1 MELTFGIVLVFTAAA
16 FASVLGF
23 TGSAIGMGYA
33 GQAGSGV
40 TGERPELFGR
50 VLLMQ
55 ALPGSQGIYGF
66 VGAFLIL
73 NFAGILGGTTD
84 TITVDVGLQYLAAS
98 IPLGVAALFSGIFQ
112 GKVSAAGISMIAKDE
127 SLVAKA
133 IILSAMVETWAIFG
147 LLISF
152 ILLNAI

>member
-1 MELTFGIVLVFTAAA
+1 METSFGIVLVFTAAA
-16 FASVLGF
+16 LASVLGF
-23 TGSAIGMGYA
+23 VGSATGMGYA

-40 TGERPELFGR
+40 TSEKPELFGR

-73 NFAGILGGTTD
+73 NFAGILGGATDVITTE
-84 TITVDVGLQYLAAS
+84 VGLQYLAAS
-98 IPLGVAALFSGIFQ
+98 IPLGLAALFSGIFQ
-112 GKVSAAGISMIAKDE
+112 GKVSATGISMISKDE

-147 LLISF
+147 LLITF